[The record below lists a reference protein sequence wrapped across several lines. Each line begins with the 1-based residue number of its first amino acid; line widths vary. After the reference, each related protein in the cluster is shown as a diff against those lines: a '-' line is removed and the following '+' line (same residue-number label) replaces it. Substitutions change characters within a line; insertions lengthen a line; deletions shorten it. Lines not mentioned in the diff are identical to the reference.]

1 MSIPT
6 DQTPLEAPKNPDT
19 DNVFALIKFFAQADR
34 TESIRQK
41 YLAGWYGYG
50 HAKFEL
56 LEIMLEFTAEFR
68 KKRALLESDF
78 SQVEKILERG
88 NNRANQLAEQKY
100 LYLKDIIG
108 L

>member
-1 MSIPT
+1 
-6 DQTPLEAPKNPDT
+6 
-19 DNVFALIKFFAQADR
+19 
-34 TESIRQK
+34 
-41 YLAGWYGYG
+41 
-50 HAKFEL
+50 
-56 LEIMLEFTAEFR
+56 MLEFTAEFR

-100 LYLKDIIG
+100 LHLKDIIG